1 MGADRVLG
9 VGSPHGD
16 DAAGWRVVEM
26 LRRRPG
32 LSAQLAIVEP
42 PQLLDHLQG
51 CRRLILV
58 DACRADRTPGTLIRL
73 QWPDELLRSQ
83 RRQSSHGLDVGDA
96 LALAETLGWLPP
108 QVVFWGVEVSRCQP
122 GEDLSPEV
130 RLALPELERRILQE
144 LTCVTSEQNH
154 D

>member
-1 MGADRVLG
+1 MYADRVLG

-16 DAAGWRVVEM
+16 DAAGWRVVDM
-26 LRRRPG
+26 LRRRSG
-32 LSAQLAIVEP
+32 LPAQLATVEP
-42 PQLLDHLQG
+42 SQLLDHLGG

-58 DACRADRTPGTLIRL
+58 DACRADRTPGTLVRL
-73 QWPDELLRSQ
+73 QWPDVLLRSQ

-96 LALAETLGWLPP
+96 LALAATLGWLPP
-108 QVVFWGVEVSRCQP
+108 QVVVWGVEVSRCQP

-130 RLALPELERRILQE
+130 RLALPELERQVLQE
-144 LTCVTSEQNH
+144 LIGQRQF

>member
-1 MGADRVLG
+1 MFADRVLG
-9 VGSPHGD
+9 VGSSHGD

-26 LRRRPG
+26 LRQRPG
-32 LSAQLAIVEP
+32 LSARLAIVEP
-42 PQLLDHLQG
+42 SQLLDHLSG

-58 DACRADRTPGTLIRL
+58 DACRAGGCPGTVVRL
-73 QWPDELLRSQ
+73 QWPDPRLRSQ

-108 QVVFWGVEVSRCQP
+108 RVVVWSVEASRCEPVQ
-122 GEDLSPEV
+122 DLTPEV
-130 RLALPELERRILQE
+130 RHALPELERQVLHE

-154 D
+154 E

>member
-1 MGADRVLG
+1 MFADRVLG

-32 LSAQLAIVEP
+32 LSAQLVAVEP
-42 PQLLDHLQG
+42 PRLLDHLSG

-58 DACRADRTPGTLIRL
+58 DACRGNQPPGTVIRL
-73 QWPDELLRSQ
+73 SWPDVRLRSQ
-83 RRQSSHGLDVGDA
+83 GRRSSHGLTVGDT

-108 QVVFWGVEVSRCQP
+108 QVIVWSVEVSRCEP
-122 GEDLSPEV
+122 GEDLTPEV
-130 RLALPELERRILQE
+130 RRALPELERHVLQE
-144 LTCVTSEQNH
+144 LACETSEQN
-154 D
+154 DG